1 MIKDPNN
8 KQLKKIIADLLQ
20 RGLIAKTNDEYILTE
35 KGWKAVSKIDRE
47 NIERVL
53 KTNN

>member
-1 MIKDPNN
+1 MTKNPTE

-20 RGLIAKTNDEYILTE
+20 RGLIAKTNDKYVLTE
-35 KGWKAVSKIDRE
+35 AGWNAVSKIDRE